1 MREALAIKLDLI
13 ESRIQVWFQNR
24 RAKVREFDLLNEQ
37 KIEKFVLVEKNGKY
51 EKRSGS
57 SSP

>member
-57 SSP
+57 SSS

>member
-24 RAKVREFDLLNEQ
+24 RAKVDHHSIDRE
-37 KIEKFVLVEKNGKY
+37 
-51 EKRSGS
+51 R
-57 SSP
+57 